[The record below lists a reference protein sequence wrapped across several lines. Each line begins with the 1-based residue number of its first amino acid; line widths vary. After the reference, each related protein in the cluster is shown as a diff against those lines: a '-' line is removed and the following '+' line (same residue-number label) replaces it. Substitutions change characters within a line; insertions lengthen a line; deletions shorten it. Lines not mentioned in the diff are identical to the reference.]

1 MDPGAIR
8 DQIDKILNS
17 QGFATKGQLR
27 KLLEVLYNNMDS
39 QAALTTELVITEL
52 WPAEIKTKQARDVAT
67 EMNRLRRAV
76 ESYYSGE
83 GENDPVFIYFPKRAP
98 SGNGH
103 QEARWMDATVREGL
117 EADMPVRLPSQTVA
131 QVPQSLAQTGT
142 LRGWKKTGL
151 IAAACIAMGI
161 VACAFIFMTGRVHLQ
176 PQSARL
182 DGTVL
187 RIMDAD
193 GKELWSKNFPLG
205 FGPAWYYEKENGPRI
220 WFEDLEGE
228 GHVSVLFAYSP
239 AGRQGPHS
247 STLICYSDRGKEKW
261 HWNPGR
267 DLPEL
272 NGNPAIFLTTALAV
286 LKATPKSPARIV
298 VANIDPWWPSQVAIL
313 DTRGKTMSEYW
324 HSGNLGDMMLAD
336 LDGDGREEII
346 ATGVSNGYDHQ
357 ATLVVL
363 DPDRVSGASTEVRPE
378 FQIHGLGGAREK
390 LRLLFP
396 RSDLNRAALF
406 TYNDA
411 IGPAVQNGQF
421 RLTVQECPAPKG
433 CPIRYEFDR
442 NFHLIT
448 AFAGGDDFRTAHD
461 RFYES
466 GKPAHA
472 LSAEEQA
479 TFLKVRCLVGCKSE
493 FVPLA
498 QSYNPASTFEEGWTR
513 KSNPNGVWSYGYS
526 SGFTSPITL
535 YDTTAQNGVNG
546 RNAQYWL
553 SSSSHVNISP
563 AAEFNRGPAFNDGN
577 VTFLDNEFLLVAGT
591 EGQYS
596 DLIFTAPVDSE
607 YSVAGN
613 FRGAQYGIGTVVGIV
628 SNGKPVFSSSVTSAG
643 QLVPFSFTLNLQ
655 AGNSVVFSVGPGKGF
670 QNTGVSATIARPCE
684 LADKPTSSMAGEIT
698 CTTPTPP
705 KRGSF
710 KTASTRTR

>member
-17 QGFATKGQLR
+17 QSFATKGQLR
-27 KLLEVLYNNMDS
+27 KLLEILRTNMDS

-52 WPAEIKTKQARDVAT
+52 WPTETRTKQAKDVAT

-76 ESYYSGE
+76 DSYYSLE
-83 GENDPVFIYFPKRAP
+83 GESDRIVIYFPKRAP

-103 QEARWMDATVREGL
+103 QETQWMDSTVREGL
-117 EADMPVRLPSQTVA
+117 EADTPVRLPSQTIA
-131 QVPQSLAQTGT
+131 QAPQSLAQAGT
-142 LRGWKKTGL
+142 PRGWKKTGL
-151 IAAACIAMGI
+151 ITAACLAMGI
-161 VACAFIFMTGRVHLQ
+161 VACAFIFMTGGVHLQ

-239 AGRQGPHS
+239 AGPQGPHS

-261 HWNPGR
+261 RWIPGR

-272 NGNPAIFLTTALAV
+272 NGSPAVFLTTALGL
-286 LKATPKSPARIV
+286 LKATSKSPARIV
-298 VANIDPWWPSQVAIL
+298 VANVDPWWPSQVAIL
-313 DTRGKTMSEYW
+313 DTHGKTMSEYW
-324 HSGNLGDMMLAD
+324 HSGHLGDMMLAD

-378 FQIHGLGGAREK
+378 FQIHGMGGAQEK

-396 RSDLNRAALF
+396 RSDFNRAALF

-411 IGPAVQNGQF
+411 IGPEVQNGKL

-433 CPIRYEFDR
+433 CPVRYEFDR

-448 AFAGGDDFRTAHD
+448 VYTEGDEFRNAHD
-461 RFYES
+461 RFYAH
-466 GKPAHA
+466 GKDAHA
-472 LSAEEQA
+472 LDSEEEQA
-479 TFLKVRCLVGCKSE
+479 FLKVRCLVGCISE
-493 FVPLA
+493 FLPLA
-498 QSYNPASTFEEGWTR
+498 QNYDPASAFEKGWTGHC
-513 KSNPNGVWSYGYS
+513 NPNGVWSYGYS
-526 SGFTSPITL
+526 PNLRGPISL
-535 YDTTAQNGVNG
+535 YDKIAQNGVNG
-546 RNAQYWL
+546 PNAQYWL
-553 SSSSHVNISP
+553 SSASHVDVSP
-563 AAEFNRGPAFNDGN
+563 AAEYNRGPAFNDGN
-577 VTFLDNEFLLVAGT
+577 VAFLENEFLLVAGT
-591 EGQYS
+591 DGQYS
-596 DLIFTAPVDSE
+596 DLIFTAPVSSE
-607 YSVAGN
+607 YSIAGN
-613 FRGAQYGIGTVVGIV
+613 FRGAQYGVGTAVAIV
-628 SNGKPVFSSSVTSAG
+628 ANETVAFGSRVTSFG
-643 QLVPFSFTLNLQ
+643 QLVPFNIRLNLS
-655 AGNSVVFSVGPGKGF
+655 AGSKLVFSVGPGNGF
-670 QNTGVSATIARPCE
+670 QNTGLSAAITRACAPDDRPVSTPAGDIVCSGRPTG
-684 LADKPTSSMAGEIT
+684 K
-698 CTTPTPP
+698 
-705 KRGSF
+705 
-710 KTASTRTR
+710 